1 MGMNYVDRSNEK
13 SNYLSDEEEVR
24 RMEELRVKCRAD
36 QIAQFEFLLEKQQLE
51 TAQKLLDKGISL
63 DIISECTG
71 VSINKLLEITR
82 DNYK

>member
-1 MGMNYVDRSNEK
+1 MDRSNEK

>member
-1 MGMNYVDRSNEK
+1 VDRSNEK